1 MGAFA
6 EVGLMVN
13 MFDAR
18 GHVPVEV
25 WSRRGGLET
34 DPGEPTVYSV
44 QTIFEPR
51 RLQEITEKRAK
62 H

>member
-1 MGAFA
+1 
-6 EVGLMVN
+6 MVN

-34 DPGEPTVYSV
+34 DPGEPTVYSA

-51 RLQEITEKRAK
+51 RLQEITEKRSK